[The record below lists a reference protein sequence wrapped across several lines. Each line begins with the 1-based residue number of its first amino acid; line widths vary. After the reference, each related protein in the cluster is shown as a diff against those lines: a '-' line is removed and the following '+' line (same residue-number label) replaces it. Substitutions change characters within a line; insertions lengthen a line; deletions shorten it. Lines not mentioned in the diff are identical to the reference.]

1 MIAAGICG
9 TEPIREEMKKVVSM
23 NLHQDEKLGAHMLA
37 GGGVRFAVWAPDR
50 ESVRLIWDD
59 RETPLSRQD
68 DGVWAATL
76 EQAGPGIRYEYKLDN
91 DGPFP
96 DPYARSLPEGVHG
109 RSEVVDP
116 RAFAWTDATW
126 RGLTR
131 DHLVIY
137 EIHVGTFTAE
147 GTFDGVIG
155 QLEELAGLGVTAI
168 ELMPIS
174 SFPGNRNWGYDGV
187 GHYAPD
193 ADYGGPEGLRRL
205 VDAAH
210 AAGIGVILDV
220 VYNHLGPD
228 GNYLRAYAADYF
240 TDRHATPWGEAL
252 NYDGR
257 GSQFVREWAIGN
269 AIQWIDEYHIDGLR
283 LDATAEIHDD
293 SADHLLAEL
302 ARRTRAATTRGIV
315 LIAEDNRNDAK
326 LVRSPV
332 HGGYGLDAIWADDFH
347 HAIRTLLTD
356 ANEGYYRDYSGAIV
370 EVVRTIQHGLLYR
383 GQMSINRKA
392 PRGKPTGRAP
402 AEAFIYCIENH
413 DQVGNRAQGERLSH
427 LTSAESY
434 RAASGLLLLVPETP
448 LIFMGQ
454 EFASSSPFLYFTDH
468 HEELG
473 RLVTEG
479 RRSEFAHFSSFASE
493 TAKVPDPQA
502 VGSYQRS
509 KLNFD
514 ERQTNAGVYALYRE
528 FLALRRKDTVLSRA
542 NRDNVRATIVN
553 RTTATIVLHLGASW
567 RLIVVHFGNEAEVE
581 LPEVNNAPWNPLI
594 STNDTSFGGSGREAM
609 ARQGRIGM
617 SGPGVVLLG
626 IR

>member
-1 MIAAGICG
+1 
-9 TEPIREEMKKVVSM
+9 MKKVDGM
-23 NLHQDEKLGAHMLA
+23 NQSERLGAHVLPE
-37 GGGVRFAVWAPDR
+37 GGVRFAVWAPDR
-50 ESVRLIWDD
+50 ASVRLIWDD
-59 RETPLSRQD
+59 RETLLDRQE

-76 EQAGPGIRYEYKLDN
+76 EHAHPGTRYAYKLED

-109 RSEVVDP
+109 RAEVVDAG
-116 RAFAWTDATW
+116 AFSWTDGAW
-126 RGLTR
+126 RGITR
-131 DHLVIY
+131 DHQVIY
-137 EIHVGTFTAE
+137 EIHVGTFTSE
-147 GTFDGVIG
+147 GTFDAVIG
-155 QLEELAGLGVTAI
+155 QLEELAGLGITAI
-168 ELMPIS
+168 ELLPIS
-174 SFPGNRNWGYDGV
+174 SFPGKRNWGYDGV

-193 ADYGGPEGLRRL
+193 ADYGGPDGLRRL

-228 GNYLRAYAADYF
+228 GNYLRAYSHAYF
-240 TDRHATPWGEAL
+240 TDRHVTPWGDAL
-252 NYDGR
+252 NYDGP
-257 GSQFVREWAIGN
+257 GSRFVREWAIGN

-293 SADHLLAEL
+293 SVEHLLAEL
-302 ARRTRAATTRGIV
+302 ARRTRATTLRNII

-347 HAIRTLLTD
+347 HAMRTLLTD
-356 ANEGYYRDYSGAIV
+356 ENEGYYRDYTGTIR
-370 EVVRTIQHGLLYR
+370 EVVRTIQNGLLYR
-383 GQMSINRKA
+383 GQMSVNRKA

-448 LIFMGQ
+448 MIFMGQ

-473 RLVTEG
+473 RMVTEG
-479 RRSEFAHFSSFASE
+479 RRSEFAHFSSFTSE
-493 TAKVPDPQA
+493 TAQVPDPQTEN
-502 VGSYQRS
+502 SFQRS

-514 ERQTNAGVYALYRE
+514 ERQTNAGVYLLYRE
-528 FLALRRKDTVLSRA
+528 LLALRRKDSVLSNASREGL
-542 NRDNVRATIVN
+542 RATIVN
-553 RTTATIVLHLGASW
+553 RTTATIVIHIGTSW
-567 RLIVVHFGNEAEVE
+567 RLIVVHFGTAAEVE
-581 LPEVNNAPWNPLI
+581 LPEVNYLPWKLLL
-594 STNDTSFGGSGREAM
+594 STNDTAFGGSGRETM
-609 ARQGRIGM
+609 ARQGRIAM